1 MDNKTLNAF
10 NIFLYCSCI
19 SLGVACG
26 FIITR
31 SLLRM
36 LCEANIKALHK
47 SAGVWLAAHQA
58 GKDQAWT
65 SEALASVPQ
74 RKQWCQNFWTRC
86 NIIPLWGLRGAKSS
100 AEIWKWR
107 CDHKSEVPHTL
118 SLLTNFSLFSLSPIQ
133 SFGLS
138 QPATAH
144 FKPISD
150 RPASCTSAENHKL
163 FYWMKFL
170 QSDELSVT
178 DSRYTASVL
187 CEWKCASCQIF
198 KKK

>member
-1 MDNKTLNAF
+1 MHLTSFYTAVVYHSGWPVASLSLARYCECSARLTSKPSISQLVFGSLLIKLAKTRLELQKLWPRFHKESNDVK
-10 NIFLYCSCI
+10 I
-19 SLGVACG
+19 SGHAATSYHSETWEELKALLKSGNGGAT
-26 FIITR
+26 INQR
-31 SLLRM
+31 SL
-36 LCEANIKALHK
+36 
-47 SAGVWLAAHQA
+47 
-58 GKDQAWT
+58 
-65 SEALASVPQ
+65 
-74 RKQWCQNFWTRC
+74 
-86 NIIPLWGLRGAKSS
+86 
-100 AEIWKWR
+100 
-107 CDHKSEVPHTL
+107 TL
-118 SLLTNFSLFSLSPIQ
+118 SHSWLISAFSLFLPLSPIQ

>member
-1 MDNKTLNAF
+1 MHLTSFYTAVVYHSGWPVASLSLAR
-10 NIFLYCSCI
+10 YCECSARLTSKPSI
-19 SLGVACG
+19 SQLVFG
-26 FIITR
+26 
-31 SLLRM
+31 SLLIKLAKTR
-36 LCEANIKALHK
+36 LELQKLWPRFHKESNDVKISGHAATSYHSEAWEELKALLK
-47 SAGVWLAAHQA
+47 SGNGGPSHSL
-58 GKDQAWT
+58 
-65 SEALASVPQ
+65 
-74 RKQWCQNFWTRC
+74 
-86 NIIPLWGLRGAKSS
+86 
-100 AEIWKWR
+100 
-107 CDHKSEVPHTL
+107 TL

-170 QSDELSVT
+170 QCDELSVT